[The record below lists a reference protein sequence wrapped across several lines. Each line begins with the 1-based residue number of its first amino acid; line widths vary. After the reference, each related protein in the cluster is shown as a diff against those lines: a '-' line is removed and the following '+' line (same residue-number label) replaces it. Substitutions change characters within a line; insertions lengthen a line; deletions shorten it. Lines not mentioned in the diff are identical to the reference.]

1 MEGYLMLFEEVLVGV
16 GRCRREFFDFLLHG
30 EDEIFDFFLLF

>member
-1 MEGYLMLFEEVLVGV
+1 MEGYLMLFEEVLVGF
-16 GRCRREFFDFLLHG
+16 GGCRREFFDFLLHG